1 MLPEELM
8 LRRWLITVKHRHQPT
23 DMRPT
28 RRVPAILVFTTG
40 MSEASSLWKTLMVQD
55 VFSQAY
61 FGEAVV
67 LYL

>member
-1 MLPEELM
+1 
-8 LRRWLITVKHRHQPT
+8 
-23 DMRPT
+23 
-28 RRVPAILVFTTG
+28 VFTTG